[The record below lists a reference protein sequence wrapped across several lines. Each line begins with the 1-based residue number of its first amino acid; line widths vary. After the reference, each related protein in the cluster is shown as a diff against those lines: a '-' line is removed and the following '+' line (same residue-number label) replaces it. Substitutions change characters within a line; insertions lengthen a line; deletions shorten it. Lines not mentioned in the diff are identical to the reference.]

1 MTPAPGQ
8 DTSGR
13 ASTEDHPFKV
23 ENWPSLLGA
32 EREARWSPPRLLAR
46 LDLRAGQRV
55 LDLGCGPGFW
65 TLPLARIVG
74 PNGTVWA
81 LDVADEMLRAL
92 ASRHPPAQ
100 VRLLQSRLPRVDL
113 PAASVDW
120 VWAAFI
126 LHEVGDLEA
135 LAAELRRVL
144 RAGGRVAALE
154 WRPDGAGAD
163 GPPRNHRLWP
173 EQIVG
178 VFRRVGLHHA
188 HHAWQDADSYLIELA
203 PGCTFDPSPADCA
216 SADTSA
222 DAEEP
227 VSSAVEGSAR

>member
-1 MTPAPGQ
+1 MTPARRQ
-8 DTSGR
+8 HTSGR
-13 ASTEDHPFKV
+13 ASTEDHPFEV
-23 ENWPSLLGA
+23 ENWPSLLGT

-65 TLPLARIVG
+65 TLPLAKMVG
-74 PNGTVWA
+74 PNGIVWA
-81 LDVADEMLRAL
+81 LDMADEMLRAL

-113 PAASVDW
+113 PDASVDW

-135 LAAELRRVL
+135 LVAELRRVL
-144 RAGGRVAALE
+144 RAAGRVAVLE
-154 WRPDGAGAD
+154 WRPDGTGAD
-163 GPPRNHRLWP
+163 GPPRKHRLWP

-178 VFRRVGLHHA
+178 VFRRVGLDHA

-203 PGCTFDPSPADCA
+203 SGHTSDPSPADCA
-216 SADTSA
+216 SADTCA
-222 DAEEP
+222 DADERLP
-227 VSSAVEGSAR
+227 SGVEGSAR